1 MTGEKKEKAS
11 WGGARP
17 GAGRKPICG
26 ERGAYI
32 TMCAPQQTIS
42 ELRMFL
48 LHQNMPYAIFLIEAL
63 QLMKERYGD
72 TTPEQ

>member
-1 MTGEKKEKAS
+1 MTGEKKAGR
-11 WGGARP
+11 GGARP
-17 GAGRKPICG
+17 GAGRKPICE

-32 TMCAPQQTIS
+32 TMCAPEQTIS
-42 ELRMFL
+42 ELRVFL
-48 LHQNMPYAIFLIEAL
+48 LRQNMPYAIFLIEAL